1 MKTLRKGNDFKR
13 MSDKSLKEFS
23 IIKSLLENGWNYC
36 PKSEYKKSLIIENSE
51 NSEDDVVKTTKASKK
66 KIQK

>member
-36 PKSEYKKSLIIENSE
+36 SKSEYKKSLIIEKSE
-51 NSEDDVVKTTKASKK
+51 NSEDVVKTTKASKK